1 MKSMRRGRQ
10 LLYVVGS
17 FGILLLTASLFF
29 SRYRIGAFTV
39 DDPGLIAYL
48 GDGTRSTSDKI
59 FKNISANRWRPFADL
74 NYVLAF
80 TVLGKSFAAWSFY
93 STVLL
98 SLTGG
103 VLFATAR
110 LLGASTLVASAL
122 SVLLVTSRFVHYQV
136 MTATGLMEAWAL
148 LTFAFL
154 VLVGV
159 MVVQRPTRTNHISLT
174 LCFWILVL
182 THERFQSLAPA
193 LILLLCLKREVP
205 LRARGTWTALLMLA
219 PITLFGVK
227 QVFLDMPFFVGVGS
241 ATDLGFT
248 GTSTTQHI
256 NQFVLHLLGLNVG
269 EVWFSG
275 LVVGAQP
282 ASTLILAV
290 LAMLIFWGMVGA
302 VLQTPRKL
310 ESVSRSEN
318 AQLVMVGVVALACL
332 MAPAVATSRLELRWI
347 SSSYLLTLVFF
358 GGLTSRLFRDSAGTK
373 WVARAWLTV
382 MLFFSI
388 SMNVD
393 YRNESDRVFFRASQ
407 PGTLAALDVLL
418 PAYSRA
424 VEIDAP
430 IYVVD
435 ALERPDV
442 GAGLSFLVSVHSDL
456 KLPTLVQL
464 VSVDHIPLNDK
475 DPIVILMAEDGS
487 VSEGS

>member
-1 MKSMRRGRQ
+1 M
-10 LLYVVGS
+10 
-17 FGILLLTASLFF
+17 
-29 SRYRIGAFTV
+29 
-39 DDPGLIAYL
+39 
-48 GDGTRSTSDKI
+48 RSTGDKI
-59 FKNISANRWRPFADL
+59 FKNISSNRWRPFADL

-103 VLFATAR
+103 VLFVAAR
-110 LLGASTLVASAL
+110 RLGASNLVASVLA
-122 SVLLVTSRFVHYQV
+122 VLLVTSRFVHYQV

-148 LTFAFL
+148 LTFALL

-159 MVVQRPTRTNHISLT
+159 MVVQRPAFVYLISLT
-174 LCFWILVL
+174 LVFLILIL

-193 LILLLCLKREVP
+193 LILLVCLKRDIP
-205 LRARGTWTALLMLA
+205 RRARVSWTALLVLA
-219 PITLFGVK
+219 PITLYVVK
-227 QVFLDMPFFVGVGS
+227 QVYFDMPFFVGVGS
-241 ATDLGFT
+241 STELGFT
-248 GTSTTQHI
+248 RTSTTQHI
-256 NQFVLHLLGLNVG
+256 NQFLLQLLGLNVG
-269 EVWFSG
+269 EAWFSG

-290 LAMLIFWGMVGA
+290 IAMLIFWVMVGTA
-302 VLQTPRKL
+302 LQMPRSWSL
-310 ESVSRSEN
+310 FPRSEN

-347 SSSYLLTLVFF
+347 SSSYLLTLLFF
-358 GGLTSRLFRDSAGTK
+358 AGLTSQLFRDSAGKK
-373 WVARAWLTV
+373 WAARAWLSV

-388 SMNVD
+388 TMNVK
-393 YRNESDRVFFRASQ
+393 YRNEADRVFFRAYQ
-407 PGTLAALDVLL
+407 PGSLAVLDVLL

-424 VEIDAP
+424 DEIDAP

-442 GAGLSFLVSVHSDL
+442 GAGLNFLVSVHSDL

-464 VSVDHIPLNDK
+464 VSVDQIPLDAK
-475 DPIVILMAEDGS
+475 DPIVILVAEDGS
-487 VSEGS
+487 VTTDS